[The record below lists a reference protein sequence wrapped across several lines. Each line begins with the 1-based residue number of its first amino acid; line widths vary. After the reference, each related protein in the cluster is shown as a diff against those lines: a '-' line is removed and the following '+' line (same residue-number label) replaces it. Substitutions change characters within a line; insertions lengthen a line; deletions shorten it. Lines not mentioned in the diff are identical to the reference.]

1 MASQISIGKHFR
13 SRRRGSVPR
22 GAVKTRIGRQI
33 LAALFA
39 VCVLSAHGV
48 DSAESGP
55 EVLGTHDE
63 RLDQF
68 LVAVTRAATKGPQWQ
83 TRRDRIQR
91 DLEDIHYHLMEL
103 STAAKTADLA
113 RAEQA
118 SRQVLALLHR
128 GQAKGYYASEE
139 VEALVQ
145 LLKNE

>member
-1 MASQISIGKHFR
+1 MASQISIGQHFR
-13 SRRRGSVPR
+13 RRRCGSVLTGP
-22 GAVKTRIGRQI
+22 VKRRIGRQL

-39 VCVLSAHGV
+39 LCLLSAHGV
-48 DSAESGP
+48 HSAESGP
-55 EVLGTHDE
+55 EAQGEWLDE
-63 RLDQF
+63 F

-91 DLEDIHYHLMEL
+91 DLEDISYHVTEL
-103 STAAKTADLA
+103 STAAKTADRA

-139 VEALVQ
+139 VESLVQ
-145 LLKNE
+145 LLKKE